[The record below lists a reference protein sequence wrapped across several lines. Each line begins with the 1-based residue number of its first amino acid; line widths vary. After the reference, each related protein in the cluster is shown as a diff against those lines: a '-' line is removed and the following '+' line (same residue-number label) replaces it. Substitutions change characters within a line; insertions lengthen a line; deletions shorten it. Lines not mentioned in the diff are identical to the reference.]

1 MGGENDAIVT
11 EVSIASFKPTTRAVE
26 PRRHEEIVV
35 LVVKKMD
42 EAAVYALQQLFQD
55 GLEQTVVAQC

>member
-11 EVSIASFKPTTRAVE
+11 EAASFEPTTRAVE
-26 PRRHEEIVV
+26 PRRHEEFVV

-42 EAAVYALQQLFQD
+42 EAAVYALQ
-55 GLEQTVVAQC
+55 